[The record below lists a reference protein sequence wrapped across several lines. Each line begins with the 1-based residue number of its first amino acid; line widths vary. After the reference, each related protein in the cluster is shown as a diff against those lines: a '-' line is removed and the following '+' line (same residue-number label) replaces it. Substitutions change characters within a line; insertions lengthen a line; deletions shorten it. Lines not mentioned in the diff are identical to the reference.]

1 MTDQMTRIQCDL
13 GKLVNLAREIKD
25 SHGVCSVKLA
35 SDGS

>member
-1 MTDQMTRIQCDL
+1 MTDQMTRFQCDL

-25 SHGVCSVKLA
+25 PHGVCRGKLA